1 MAAAP
6 TQTPRSALPYAAPAM
21 SRARATLLATKLGP
35 SRPGPRP
42 RPGPG
47 GSPARLS
54 PVSIIILLMI

>member
-1 MAAAP
+1 MAAVP

-21 SRARATLLATKLGP
+21 SRARAMLLATKLGP
-35 SRPGPRP
+35 SRRRPGPAP
-42 RPGPG
+42 PPG